1 MEPLQKFGKQFIF
14 AYLLLWFIGSL
25 WMMAIL
31 GSGWGTDKLLG
42 IDINQFRSYAS
53 FGFAGALGGALY
65 GLRMFHEHYH
75 DLTSQW
81 IYWYVMRPV
90 LCFGC
95 AIITIVLFE
104 SGILLLQVGDSMAA
118 RISVAFLTGYGYGKF
133 MEKIRALT
141 DTFFNGSNA
150 SGNGNGGNG
159 GGNGS
164 SGGGTN
170 SGTGTDASK
179 PPK

>member
-1 MEPLQKFGKQFIF
+1 MEPLHKFGKQSIF

-25 WMMAIL
+25 WMMALL
-31 GSGWGTDKLLG
+31 GSGVFHGKLWG
-42 IDINQFRSYAS
+42 IDMNLYREYAS
-53 FGFAGALGGALY
+53 FGFAGALGGTLY

-75 DLTSQW
+75 DLTTQW
-81 IYWYVMRPV
+81 IYWYFMRPIV
-90 LCFGC
+90 CFGS
-95 AIITIVLFE
+95 AIITIILFE

-133 MEKIRALT
+133 MDKLRALT
-141 DTFFNGSNA
+141 DTFFNGNGSNGA
-150 SGNGNGGNG
+150 G

-164 SGGGTN
+164 KGGNGN
-170 SGTGTDASK
+170 DE